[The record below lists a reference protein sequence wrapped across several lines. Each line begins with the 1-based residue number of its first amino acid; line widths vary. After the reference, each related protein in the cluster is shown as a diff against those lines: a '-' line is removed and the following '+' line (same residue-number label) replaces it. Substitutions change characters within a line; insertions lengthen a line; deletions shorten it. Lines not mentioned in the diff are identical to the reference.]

1 MEKQTIKGKPSIVV
15 EWLHARR
22 DAKLYLAC
30 ELGPGSR
37 LSEAIRAASDR
48 AIDVHDI
55 DRQLDF
61 IRADLAEESLL
72 VAMSDDG
79 VANGRRYVSLLPTSI
94 ARFLA
99 ARPSGLT
106 DFEFLDHSRFLLARQ
121 LVSA

>member
-1 MEKQTIKGKPSIVV
+1 MV